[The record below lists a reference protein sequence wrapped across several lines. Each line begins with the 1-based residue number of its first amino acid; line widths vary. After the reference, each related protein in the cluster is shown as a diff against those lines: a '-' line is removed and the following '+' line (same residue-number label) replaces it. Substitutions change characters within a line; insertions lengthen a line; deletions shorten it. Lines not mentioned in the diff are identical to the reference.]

1 MVSEAHVAAAAGAA
15 VVVVAGGNRID
26 RRTVGCCRGAEGRR
40 SRTREARVVETDGD
54 LVRSGAARAA
64 SNAAFSLHLITR
76 RIASMHMYAASPVA
90 DER

>member
-1 MVSEAHVAAAAGAA
+1 MVSEARGAAAAGAA

-26 RRTVGCCRGAEGRR
+26 RRTVGCRGAGRC
-40 SRTREARVVETDGD
+40 SRTREARVVDTDGD

-76 RIASMHMYAASPVA
+76 RIASMHT
-90 DER
+90 